1 MMMEDDSMLTAMQQ
15 RAARQEWNR
24 SEVCKDIS
32 TGDELD
38 RLLDVFER
46 IGKVFT

>member
-1 MMMEDDSMLTAMQQ
+1 MMMEDDSTLTAMQQ
-15 RAARQEWNR
+15 RATRQEWSR
-24 SEVCKDIS
+24 SEVCREVS